1 MPGPPP
7 KPNHMRQRRNKMTT
21 RATLAAPA
29 RKVRSPKV
37 PKLPARG
44 RGRGAWHPRVR
55 AWWSDVWNSPM
66 ASEYLD
72 VHRHGLE
79 ALAELR
85 QQFYIAKEPGKLLA
99 LHAEIRQS
107 QRDYGLTPLDLRRLQ
122 WEVRRAIDAVDAADV
137 ADAKSPQKA
146 KRQPKQ
152 KKVDPRKLLR
162 LVE

>member
-7 KPNHMRQRRNKMTT
+7 KPSHMRQRRNKTT
-21 RATLAAPA
+21 THATLPAPT
-29 RKVRSPKV
+29 RKLRT
-37 PKLPARG
+37 PKLTARG
-44 RGRGAWHPRVR
+44 RGRGAWHQRVL
-55 AWWSDVWNSPM
+55 AWWSDVWKSPM

-85 QQFYIAKEPGKLLA
+85 QQFHMTDEPSKLLA

-122 WEVRRAIDAVDAADV
+122 WEVKRAVEAGDS
-137 ADAKSPQKA
+137 ADAKPPQKETKRRPA
-146 KRQPKQ
+146 KT
-152 KKVDPRKLLR
+152 KVDPRKLLR
-162 LVE
+162 LVQ